1 MQKVQHL
8 CDMCFAAMKEEV
20 ATTLGVQFGIDKNQM
35 VVDLCDT
42 HNHNLSLALDP
53 YFQVGRRPDAVT
65 ALKPPSPSRKGGPKP
80 TPAGDFHCPVNGC
93 TRSFTNNQGL
103 SMHKTRVH
111 QIPGIEKHGQAAHD
125 AAVLAA
131 SGDDVAPG
139 TTPPSPAPNEALERK
154 RAADRARKQRK
165 RDALREVGQS

>member
-8 CDMCFAAMKEEV
+8 CDMCFGASKEEV

-53 YFQVGRRPDAVT
+53 FFQVGRRPDAVT
-65 ALKPPSPSRKGGPKP
+65 ALKPPSPLKKGGIKP

-93 TRSFTNNQGL
+93 TRSFSSNQGM

-111 QIPGIEKHGQAAHD
+111 QIPGVAKNGQEAHD

-139 TTPPSPAPNEALERK
+139 TIPFKPAPSEALERK

-165 RDALREVGQS
+165 RDELKGVSA